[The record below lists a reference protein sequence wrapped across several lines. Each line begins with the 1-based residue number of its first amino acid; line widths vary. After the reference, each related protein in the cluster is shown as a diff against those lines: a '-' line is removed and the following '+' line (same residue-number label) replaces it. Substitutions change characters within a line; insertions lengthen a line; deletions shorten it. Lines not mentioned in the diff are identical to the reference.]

1 MSKKEQNKLLNEL
14 AIEAQKHPPLSRQRQ
29 IAINQLLNIIYKR
42 FYQKDSYYS
51 YYYNQ
56 YKINTIYDEV
66 VQQCLIYIN
75 KNIDKY
81 NPELSSVITWVDGIF
96 KYRLLD
102 NLRDCKKKAIT
113 LSYPNE
119 LLEQIPAFNEYE
131 QLESN
136 AEKLIRIIKEDPD
149 KIFENAYIRGHPNA
163 SFQYLMLSRSQ
174 GKSWQDIAEELNIG
188 IQSLNSFFNRNL
200 RKFTPK
206 IREYLK
212 NN

>member
-1 MSKKEQNKLLNEL
+1 MSKEEQNKFLNEL
-14 AIEAQKHPPLSRQRQ
+14 AIEVQKHPPLSRQRQ

-42 FYQKDSYYS
+42 FSQKNSYYS

-56 YKINTIYDEV
+56 YKIDTIYDEV

-81 NPELSSVITWVDGIF
+81 NPELGSIITWIDRIF
-96 KYRLLD
+96 KYRLMD
-102 NLRDCKKKAIT
+102 NLMDYKKKAIIF
-113 LSYPNE
+113 SYPDE
-119 LLEQIPAFNEYE
+119 LLEQIPAFNEDE
-131 QLESN
+131 ELESN

-149 KIFENAYIRGHPNA
+149 NIFHNTHIRGHPNA
-163 SFQYLMLSRSQ
+163 NFQYLLLSRSQ
-174 GKSWQDIAEELNIG
+174 GKSWQDIAKELNIG
-188 IQSLNSFFNRNL
+188 IQSLSSFFNRSL

-212 NN
+212 IH